1 MAHAVADLAYDDLNE
16 LVTGLNGMKF
26 CCTATMQTT
35 LKWQRRSQANLM
47 MRHARGRECIR
58 VRVHARARVHARG
71 RECVRARVLLVF
83 VSMLMLVSM
92 L

>member
-1 MAHAVADLAYDDLNE
+1 
-16 LVTGLNGMKF
+16 
-26 CCTATMQTT
+26 
-35 LKWQRRSQANLM
+35 M

-83 VSMLMLVSM
+83 VCMLVLVSM
-92 L
+92 LRS

>member
-1 MAHAVADLAYDDLNE
+1 MALLYSGFATYTEMA
-16 LVTGLNGMKF
+16 
-26 CCTATMQTT
+26 TAG
-35 LKWQRRSQANLM
+35 
-47 MRHARGRECIR
+47 RGKPHDAPCAWPWSIR

-83 VSMLMLVSM
+83 VSMLVLVSM